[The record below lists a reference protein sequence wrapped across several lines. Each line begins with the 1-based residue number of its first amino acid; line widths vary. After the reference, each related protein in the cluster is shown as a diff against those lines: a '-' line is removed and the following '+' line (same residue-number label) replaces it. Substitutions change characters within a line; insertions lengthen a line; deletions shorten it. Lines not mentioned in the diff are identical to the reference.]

1 MRAKKKKKYIYIYIY
16 VYFIDSLW
24 LKYYFIISLTPCLSL
39 SLSQSLHLKLSSSPK
54 TLSSS
59 HPLSVT
65 LSSSLIHCRRPDPI
79 VPSCQSPQTQAANHL
94 SVSSVVVVVV
104 WVDRR
109 RCVRRHQWAVVGF
122 VSISGWLGWVSWWWV
137 WVLCLLVG
145 GWSECLVIWVF
156 FFFLA
161 CCGMVV
167 VAVVVGVGVVLA
179 HGWSIGVLGD
189 LVFYFIFFYLLW
201 IGGGGVGGGC
211 GYDWC

>member
-1 MRAKKKKKYIYIYIY
+1 MIKILFH
-16 VYFIDSLW
+16 YFSH
-24 LKYYFIISLTPCLSL
+24 SVPL

-122 VSISGWLGWVSWWWV
+122 VDISGWLGWVSWWWV

-145 GWSECLVIWVF
+145 GRSEFGYLGF
-156 FFFLA
+156 FFF
-161 CCGMVV
+161 G
-167 VAVVVGVGVVLA
+167 
-179 HGWSIGVLGD
+179 
-189 LVFYFIFFYLLW
+189 LLW
-201 IGGGGVGGGC
+201 NGGGGGGC
-211 GYDWC
+211 GCGCYACSWVVDRSAW